1 LDPTW
6 EADELMLK
14 KAQGEL
20 NSMRLEL
27 EMMART
33 LENHQ
38 TTIKNLGYVPK
49 GTEDNFNLLQ
59 AVQANIASDLRKM
72 ARTMRAL
79 LNVYSISE
87 AE

>member
-1 LDPTW
+1 MDPTW

>member
-1 LDPTW
+1 MNSTW

-38 TTIKNLGYVPK
+38 TAIKNLGYVPK

>member
-1 LDPTW
+1 
-6 EADELMLK
+6 MLK